1 MKSTTKV
8 IYQIPTNGTMPPYGI
23 HEGFKEFNGC
33 YHSDCYY
40 TMDEKIFGIGNFDAI
55 IFPVPSFRD
64 DMVSGKITSDF
75 RTITIYL
82 NYSKNNIIQ
91 QYISYH

>member
-40 TMDEKIFGIGNFDAI
+40 TMDEKIFGNIGNFHAI

-64 DMVSGKITSDF
+64 DMVRLLELIKK
-75 RTITIYL
+75 
-82 NYSKNNIIQ
+82 YSKSTSIVFE
-91 QYISYH
+91 